1 MADRR
6 EALCISHLTPCLCPP
21 AFKMTPMARVFVTGG
36 TGLIGGALI
45 TSLLERGDEVV
56 ALARSDAAAARLDE
70 RGVDVRR
77 GEIDDVQAL
86 ATAMEGCSLA
96 FNLAGVNKFCVAD
109 LEPMRR
115 ANVDG
120 AVAAVRAASAAAV
133 PRLVHTSSA
142 ATIGEP
148 AGAIG
153 DEWTQHRGW
162 YLSNYER
169 TKTEGE
175 RAAMNAARDTGQ
187 DVVYVNPS
195 SVQGPGRSGGTG
207 RFLLAFLDGRL
218 RVFVNAR
225 FSLVDIRDCVHGHLL
240 AAERGQPGERYL
252 LSGIRLT
259 ISDAL
264 ALTAD
269 IAGVRRRPLL
279 APRSLATFGGAA
291 VEQWF
296 TLRGRRPPVCRE
308 MVRTLLHGHRYDGSR
323 AERDLGLQYTP
334 ARETLTATIDW
345 ARSAGL
351 LNNG

>member
-1 MADRR
+1 
-6 EALCISHLTPCLCPP
+6 
-21 AFKMTPMARVFVTGG
+21 MARVFVTGG
-36 TGLIGGALI
+36 TGLIGRALI
-45 TSLLERGDEVV
+45 TSLLDRGDEVV
-56 ALARSDAAAARLDE
+56 ALARSDAAAARLRE
-70 RGVDVRR
+70 RGVEVRR
-77 GEIDDVQAL
+77 GEVYDQEAL

-96 FNLAGVNKFCVAD
+96 FNVAGVNSFCVAD
-109 LEPMRR
+109 PEPMRR

-120 AVAAVRAASAAAV
+120 AIAAVRAAAAAGV

-148 AGAIG
+148 AGTIG

-175 RAAMNAARDTGQ
+175 HAAIAAARDTGQ

-195 SVQGPGRSGGTG
+195 SVQGPGRAGGTA
-207 RFLLAFLDGRL
+207 RFLLAFLDGRMK
-218 RVFVNAR
+218 VFVDAN

-259 ISDAL
+259 ITEAL

-269 IAGVRRRPLL
+269 IAGIRRRPLI
-279 APRSLATFGGAA
+279 APRPLAKIGGAV
-291 VEQWF
+291 VERWF
-296 TLRGRRPPVCRE
+296 RLRGRQPPVCRE
-308 MVRTLLHGHRYDGSR
+308 MIRTLLHGHRYDGSR
-323 AERDLGLQYTP
+323 AERELGLQYTS
-334 ARETLTATIDW
+334 ARDTLTATIDW
-345 ARSAGL
+345 ARSEGL
-351 LNNG
+351 LRNA

>member
-1 MADRR
+1 
-6 EALCISHLTPCLCPP
+6 
-21 AFKMTPMARVFVTGG
+21 MARVFVTGG

-45 TSLLERGDEVV
+45 TDLLARGDQVV
-56 ALARSDAAAARLDE
+56 ALARSESAARQLSE
-70 RGVDVRR
+70 RGVQARR
-77 GEIDDVQAL
+77 GEIDDERAL
-86 ATAMEGCSLA
+86 TDAMEGCSVA

-109 LEPMRR
+109 VEPMRR

-120 AVAAVRAASAAAV
+120 AVAAVRAAAAAGV

-148 AGAIG
+148 AGAIA

-175 RAAMNAARDTGQ
+175 RAAMAAARDTGQ

-195 SVQGPGRSGGTG
+195 SVQGPGRAGGTG

-218 RVFVNAR
+218 KLFVDAS
-225 FSLVDIRDCVHGHLL
+225 FSLVDIRDCVSGHLL
-240 AAERGQPGERYL
+240 AAERGTPGERYL

-259 ISDAL
+259 ITEAL
-264 ALTAD
+264 AVTGE
-269 IAGVRRRPLL
+269 IAGVRRRPLI
-279 APRSLATFGGAA
+279 APRPIATIGGAA
-291 VEQWF
+291 VERWF
-296 TLRGRRPPVCRE
+296 KLRGQHPPVCRE
-308 MVRTLLHGHRYDGSR
+308 MIRTLLHGHRYDGSR
-323 AERDLGLQYTP
+323 AERELGLRYTSP
-334 ARETLTATIDW
+334 RDTLAATIDW

-351 LNNG
+351 LRAA